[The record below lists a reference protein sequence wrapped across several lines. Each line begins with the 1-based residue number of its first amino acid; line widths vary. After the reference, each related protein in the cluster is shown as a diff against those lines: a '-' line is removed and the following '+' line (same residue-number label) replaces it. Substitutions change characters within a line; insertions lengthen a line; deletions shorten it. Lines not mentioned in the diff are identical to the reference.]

1 VDPILSAATPTS
13 EEDPAV
19 RELALRT
26 ARPDQVAQ
34 LAATDPLIGRAAY
47 RALIAAEQRQA
58 AARWLLAH
66 LAEMSAADRIAVMG
80 EWIATSP
87 RLTARN

>member
-1 VDPILSAATPTS
+1 M
-13 EEDPAV
+13 

-26 ARPDQVAQ
+26 ATPDQIAQ
-34 LAATDPLIGRAAY
+34 MAATDPVIGRAAY
-47 RALIAAEQRQA
+47 RALVAAEQRQA
-58 AARWLLAH
+58 AAHWLLAH

-80 EWIATSP
+80 EWLATSP